1 MSDELAFERLYQL
14 RDQNNKWFV
23 KAWRRLR
30 ELDPEFWR
38 QHQMAVS
45 RIDREIT
52 ELMEGLCD

>member
-14 RDQNNKWFV
+14 RDQNNKRFV
-23 KAWRRLR
+23 SAWKRLK

-38 QHQMAVS
+38 LHQTAVS

-52 ELMEGLCD
+52 ELMERLCD